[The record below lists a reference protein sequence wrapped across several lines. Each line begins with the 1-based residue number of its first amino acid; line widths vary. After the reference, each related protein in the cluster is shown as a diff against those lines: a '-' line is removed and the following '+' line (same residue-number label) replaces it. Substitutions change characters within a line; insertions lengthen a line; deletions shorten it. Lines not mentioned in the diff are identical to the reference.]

1 MYVKGIEV
9 YSVRGLGCHKMLTG
23 PWRALLQALVMLGGP
38 AGRVDTVRAY
48 ALRSLKACHPDQV
61 SHRTASLAA
70 QVHPHIAEAHLELAG
85 RKRTGVGGPQWRA
98 ERKGWM
104 CRSPSSCRSW
114 CSS

>member
-1 MYVKGIEV
+1 M
-9 YSVRGLGCHKMLTG
+9 
-23 PWRALLQALVMLGGP
+23 LLQALVMLGGP

-61 SHRTASLAA
+61 SRHTRLLTLPKHICILLTCIDICRGMQAA
-70 QVHPHIAEAHLELAG
+70 LGPH
-85 RKRTGVGGPQWRA
+85 QRA
-98 ERKGWM
+98 EQIRWM